1 MTIAPRVV
9 VVALAAVAS
18 LSADQKK
25 LTMDQR
31 AEIIRALSAEYAT
44 VKSPLPRSKKPLD
57 FNADGTWDKQQ
68 WIDAGKQFGPA
79 ARVGDTIQITHIEIE
94 RDSILFEINHGNK
107 RGGSRDN
114 SQVGVMPI
122 PGNSPTNAP
131 GGTTIALRFNDSIG
145 EITSAEIKKILAPVL
160 DFDKHSA
167 TEEYSQTLSPETRKA
182 IIDKKPVA
190 GMDRDEVIMAIGKPL
205 HKTRET
211 KDGVEYE
218 DWIYGTPPGRVT
230 FVTFAGAKVVKVK
243 ETYAGLGGSIAETPT
258 QP

>member
-9 VVALAAVAS
+9 VVALVAVAS

-31 AEIIRALSAEYAT
+31 AEIIRSLSAEYAT

-79 ARVGDTIQITHIEIE
+79 ARVGDTIQVTHIEIE
-94 RDSILFEINHGNK
+94 RDSIVFEINHGNK
-107 RGGSRDN
+107 RGGSWRDN
-114 SQVGVMPI
+114 TQVGVDGPINGGVMPI

-131 GGTTIALRFNDSIG
+131 GGTTIALRFNESIG

-167 TEEYSQTLSPETRKA
+167 TEEYSQTLSPETKKA
-182 IIDKKPVA
+182 IVDKKPVA
-190 GMDRDEVIMAIGKPL
+190 GMDRDQVIMAIGKPL

-218 DWIYGTPPGRVT
+218 DWI
-230 FVTFAGAKVVKVK
+230 
-243 ETYAGLGGSIAETPT
+243 
-258 QP
+258 